1 MRRVDM
7 LEFKNWLQQDSPNF
21 IEKYGDP
28 KEFYDEA
35 KDEFLIT
42 EIQEAYEVFK
52 TGEIPYTLYYLW

>member
-1 MRRVDM
+1 MFDK
-7 LEFKNWLQQDSPNF
+7 FKNWLEQDSPNF
-21 IEKYGDP
+21 IEKYGDIDD
-28 KEFYDEA
+28 FYDKA

>member
-1 MRRVDM
+1 MFDD
-7 LEFKNWLQQDSPNF
+7 FKNQLEQDSPNF

-28 KEFYDEA
+28 SDFYEKE